1 MVKFLHTADWQIGE
15 TFHFLG
21 ERSLYLKDAR
31 VGAVQRIAELAAD
44 EAVDFVLVAG
54 DVFEFAH
61 PDRISLQRLARAM
74 RTYQGP
80 WLLLPGNHDPAV
92 PHGIWDQL
100 TDASNFSEEVIFM
113 ATAVPVFLDG
123 CKTAVLPA
131 PLRARYAGRDL
142 SDDLDRMES
151 PSDYLRIG
159 VAHGAVRGIL
169 PEQAEVNNP
178 IAADRVER
186 ARLDYLALGDWHG
199 FYRINERTF
208 YSGTPETDRFTQ
220 NDSGSVAI
228 VEIAGPGEL
237 PVVSQH
243 RTSHFVWHEKVVN
256 IGGPMDLD
264 RLEHELQGFGESD
277 VVKLTIRGYVDL
289 EGLQSLGV
297 LEEDMR
303 ARVQVLDWDA
313 DGVELAPSD
322 EEIASLALQGVN
334 GLVLE
339 RLFERR
345 ASLDRGVFR
354 RAVIELLALDE
365 VR

>member
-31 VGAVQRIAELAAD
+31 VAGVQRIAELAVD

-61 PDRISLQRLARAM
+61 PDRVTLQRLARAM
-74 RTYQGP
+74 RTYAGQ

-92 PHGIWDQL
+92 PNGIWDQL
-100 TDASNFSEEVIFM
+100 TDASYFGDQVIFM
-113 ATAVPVFLDG
+113 TTPSPLVLDR
-123 CKTAVLPA
+123 CRAAILPA
-131 PLRARYAGRDL
+131 PLQARYAGRDL
-142 SDDLDRMES
+142 SDYLDRMET
-151 PSDYLRIG
+151 PSDYVRVG
-159 VAHGAVRGIL
+159 VAHGAVTGIL

-178 IAADRVER
+178 IAADRAER

-199 FYRINERTF
+199 FYRVNERTF

-228 VEIAGPGEL
+228 VEIGGPGAL
-237 PVVSQH
+237 PVVSQ
-243 RTSHFVWHEKVVN
+243 RRIGHFDWHERVVSLA
-256 IGGPMDLD
+256 GPIDID
-264 RLEHELQGFGESD
+264 HLEHELQGFGESD
-277 VVKLTIRGYVDL
+277 VLKLTVHGYVDF
-289 EGLQSLGV
+289 EGLQLLTA
-297 LEEDMR
+297 LEEDLR
-303 ARVQVLDWDA
+303 ARVQVLEWHA
-313 DGVELAPSD
+313 DGVELAPTD
-322 EEIASLALQGVN
+322 EEITSLALQGVG

-339 RLFERR
+339 RLLERR
-345 ASLDRGVFR
+345 ESLDRGVFR
-354 RAVIELLALDE
+354 RAVIELLTLDE